1 MNCAK
6 CNVEIAAESAYAGTW
21 CARCGEKA
29 EERLGKLLDDT
40 AAISPSELAR
50 VKASVAASPVASFFI
65 TEGLPPDVEPDA
77 TTYVD
82 VKEEW
87 EAETGKA
94 VATLRKR
101 RK

>member
-40 AAISPSELAR
+40 AAEP
-50 VKASVAASPVASFFI
+50 SPVASAEPAPFI

-77 TTYVD
+77 TTYIE

-87 EAETGKA
+87 EAEAGKA

>member
-29 EERLGKLLDDT
+29 EERLGKLLDD
-40 AAISPSELAR
+40 A
-50 VKASVAASPVASFFI
+50 VPVASAEPAPFI